1 MMIFYPGSEGATVV
15 SFHIISV
22 VYVTTAKNGARIMV
36 DKRSL

>member
-22 VYVTTAKNGARIMV
+22 VYLWFGGLEEDA
-36 DKRSL
+36 DEH